1 MRPRCSGRSRQGP
14 MWMSAARA
22 SMAMR
27 WPTLHAKKPSG
38 LESGVLDAT

>member
-14 MWMSAARA
+14 MWMSAARV
-22 SMAMR
+22 SMATR
-27 WPTLHAKKPSG
+27 WPTLNTKKPSG